1 MFYHTVLSNKML
13 RLQVDISNQ
22 FRQSQQSGAA
32 MNSSIRSKRGAATAA
47 ANNKNSNQQHLRRLR
62 HFKICVTV
70 IVTLI
75 VVVLLGALWLVCLH
89 VSHKSRNIDGFQ
101 EFFCIQSNKTCQA
114 LLCPTG

>member
-1 MFYHTVLSNKML
+1 MFYRTVLSNKML

-22 FRQSQQSGAA
+22 FRQSQKSGAA

-47 ANNKNSNQQHLRRLR
+47 ANNNSNEQHLRRLR
-62 HFKICVTV
+62 HFKIFVTV